1 MTVIQIVTQ
10 SFKRLN
16 DDRCWTAAIVISY
29 FTLLCC
35 VPLLALFF
43 YGSAKILGTT
53 EPALRSLNLF
63 TDAFFARL
71 DPSFFTSLQGLG
83 GSFTK
88 TGLVA
93 LVGSFIAGSF
103 LFSSLI
109 GTVNRIF
116 RANYHRSFFYN
127 RLMEYILMFISGI
140 ILFLSLGITA
150 AWAALQRIA
159 RESDIVQTYVNP
171 KAVSLIDN
179 FFVQYLIPYALSF
192 LVFYVLYK
200 FIPEVK
206 VHTRAAALAAGIGA
220 LLFEIF
226 KRGFAFYVAHFS
238 AVGVVLSQILRG
250 TLTSIIFF
258 LLWISTSLVILL
270 WAAELAAV
278 VNEDLESR
286 AAVQA
291 VAAGPGGRP

>member
-1 MTVIQIVTQ
+1 
-10 SFKRLN
+10 
-16 DDRCWTAAIVISY
+16 
-29 FTLLCC
+29 
-35 VPLLALFF
+35 
-43 YGSAKILGTT
+43 
-53 EPALRSLNLF
+53 
-63 TDAFFARL
+63 
-71 DPSFFTSLQGLG
+71 
-83 GSFTK
+83 
-88 TGLVA
+88 
-93 LVGSFIAGSF
+93 
-103 LFSSLI
+103 
-109 GTVNRIF
+109 
-116 RANYHRSFFYN
+116 
-127 RLMEYILMFISGI
+127 MFISGI

>member
-1 MTVIQIVTQ
+1 MSVIEIVAR
-10 SFKRLN
+10 SFKRFN

-35 VPLLALFF
+35 VPLLAIFF

-53 EPALRSLNLF
+53 EPAFRSLNLF

-71 DPSFFTSLQGLG
+71 DPGFFKSLQGMG

-88 TGLVA
+88 TGLFG
-93 LVGSFIAGSF
+93 LVGSLVAGSF
-103 LFSSLI
+103 LFSSLL
-109 GTVNRIF
+109 GSVNQIF
-116 RANYHRSFFYN
+116 RASYHRSFFYN
-127 RLMEYILMFISGI
+127 RLMEYILMFTSGV

-150 AWAALQRIA
+150 AWAALQRVA
-159 RESDIVQTYVNP
+159 QESDLVKTYVNP
-171 KAVSLIDN
+171 NVVSIIDN

-206 VHTRAAALAAGIGA
+206 VHTRAAALAAGIGSF
-220 LLFEIF
+220 LFEVF

-238 AVGVVLSQILRG
+238 AVGVVLSQVLRG

-270 WAAELAAV
+270 WGAELAAA
-278 VNEDLESR
+278 VNEHLEAR
-286 AAVQA
+286 AAA
-291 VAAGPGGRP
+291 RGAAGTGGRP

>member
-1 MTVIQIVTQ
+1 MSVIEIVAQ
-10 SFKRLN
+10 SFKRFN

-29 FTLLCC
+29 FTLLSC

-43 YGSAKILGTT
+43 YGSTKILGTT
-53 EPALRSLNLF
+53 EPAFRSLNLF
-63 TDAFFARL
+63 TDAFFSHL
-71 DPSFFTSLQGLG
+71 DPSFFKSLQGLG

-88 TGLVA
+88 LGLFG

-109 GTVNRIF
+109 GTVNQIF
-116 RANYHRSFFYN
+116 KARYHRSFFYN
-127 RLMEYILMFISGI
+127 RLMEYILMFVGGV

-150 AWAALQRIA
+150 AWTALQRVA
-159 RESDIVQTYVNP
+159 QESDVVKTYINP
-171 KAVSLIDN
+171 KAVSLVDN

-192 LVFYVLYK
+192 LVFYVIYK
-200 FIPEVK
+200 LIPEVK

-220 LLFEIF
+220 LLFEVF

-238 AVGVVLSQILRG
+238 AVGVVLSQLLRG

-258 LLWISTSLVILL
+258 LLWISSSLVILL
-270 WAAELAAV
+270 WGAELAAA
-278 VNEDLESR
+278 VNEHFEAR
-286 AAVQA
+286 TAVQA
-291 VAAGPGGRP
+291 VAEPGGRP

>member
-1 MTVIQIVTQ
+1 MSIIEIVAQ
-10 SFKRLN
+10 SFKRFN
-16 DDRCWTAAIVISY
+16 NDRCWTASIVISY

-88 TGLVA
+88 TGLFA

-109 GTVNRIF
+109 GTINQIF

-127 RLMEYILMFISGI
+127 RLMEYILMFISGV

-150 AWAALQRIA
+150 AWAALQRA
-159 RESDIVQTYVNP
+159 AQESDVVKTYVNP

-179 FFVQYLIPYALSF
+179 FFIQYLIPYALSF

-220 LLFEIF
+220 LLFEVF

-238 AVGVVLSQILRG
+238 AVGIVLSQVLRG

-278 VNEDLESR
+278 VNEHLESR
-286 AAVQA
+286 APAPL
-291 VAAGPGGRP
+291 AASPGGRP